1 MNSGAWVNTQ
11 TLLCNSTIIPVACY
25 SDVALKTCFTGQM
38 SKAVGISTN
47 LLSVEQEIPVML

>member
-11 TLLCNSTIIPVACY
+11 TLLCNSTIIPVSCY
-25 SDVALKTCFTGQM
+25 SDVALKICFTGQM
-38 SKAVGISTN
+38 SKTVGIATN

>member
-38 SKAVGISTN
+38 SKTVGISTN